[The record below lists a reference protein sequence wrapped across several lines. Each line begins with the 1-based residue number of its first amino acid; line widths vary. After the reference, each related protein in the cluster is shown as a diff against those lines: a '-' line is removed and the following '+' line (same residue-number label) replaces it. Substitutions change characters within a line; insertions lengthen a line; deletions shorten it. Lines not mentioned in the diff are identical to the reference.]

1 MRVQPSSVDVIPA
14 APTLQATAG
23 DGKISVKIVAGE
35 NEGSAGTT
43 GTIYY
48 TDGETA
54 KTKTLT
60 PGYAGVI
67 SSLTNDTEYSLQAT
81 VTNSVGESP
90 KSATVT
96 ATPKAAE
103 PEEE

>member
-1 MRVQPSSVDVIPA
+1 MRVAPSKVDVKPA

-35 NEGSAGTT
+35 DKGSAGTT

-48 TDGETA
+48 TDGETP

-67 SSLTNDTEYSLQAT
+67 SSLTNGTEYSLQAT
-81 VTNSVGESP
+81 VTNGVGESP
-90 KSATVT
+90 KSATVK

-103 PEEE
+103 PAAE

>member
-1 MRVQPSSVDVIPA
+1 MRVAPSKVDVIPA
-14 APTLQATAG
+14 TPTLQATAG

-35 NEGSAGTT
+35 DEGTAGKT

-48 TDGETA
+48 TDGTTA

-67 SSLTNDTEYSLQAT
+67 SDLTNGTEYSLQAT
-81 VTNSVGESP
+81 ITNDVGESP
-90 KSATVT
+90 KSPTVT
-96 ATPKAAE
+96 VTPEAAPPAE
-103 PEEE
+103 

>member
-35 NEGSAGTT
+35 DEGSAGKT

-48 TDGETA
+48 TDGTTA

-67 SSLTNDTEYSLQAT
+67 SSLTNGTEYSLQAT
-81 VTNSVGESP
+81 ITNDVGESP

-96 ATPKAAE
+96 VTPEAASPAE
-103 PEEE
+103 

>member
-1 MRVQPSSVDVIPA
+1 LRVQPSSVDVIPA

-35 NEGSAGTT
+35 DEGSAGKT

-48 TDGETA
+48 TDGATT

-67 SSLTNDTEYSLQAT
+67 SDLTNGTEYSLQAT
-81 VTNSVGESP
+81 ITNGVGESP
-90 KSATVT
+90 KSPTVT
-96 ATPKAAE
+96 VTPEAAPPAE
-103 PEEE
+103 

>member
-1 MRVQPSSVDVIPA
+1 MRVPASKVDVKPTT
-14 APTLQATAG
+14 PTLQATAG

-35 NEGSAGTT
+35 DEGSAGKI

-67 SSLTNDTEYSLQAT
+67 SSLTNGTEYSLQAT

-90 KSATVT
+90 KSATVK

-103 PEEE
+103 PAAE